1 MNAVRYTLRQ
11 LEYFVAV
18 AETGTITTA
27 AERCHVSAPGLSLA
41 LSELEKA
48 LSVQLFTRRRAKGAV
63 LTTAGQAVLAHA
75 RTVLVEADE
84 LQESASMEG
93 GQLSGSL
100 TVGCYTTLAPFV
112 IPRLLTGFTAAHPRV
127 DLSFE
132 ESSQPVLE
140 RDLISGSLELA
151 VMYGHDLHPQL
162 GFRPISALPPYVL
175 LPIGHPMSRKRKVSL
190 RALCEEPL
198 ILFDVSPS
206 TENFQ
211 RTIGKLGI
219 EPRIG
224 FRTESFELVR
234 CLVARGVGYG
244 VLFQHPKTDVT
255 YDGER
260 LVSRPVL
267 EDLPVTEIGVAYLAS
282 RRLTQR
288 ALSFRDFAA
297 AEFTDD
303 GVGYPV

>member
-1 MNAVRYTLRQ
+1 MNTARYTLRQ

-18 AETGTITTA
+18 AETGTITMA

-63 LTTAGQAVLAHA
+63 LTAAGEAVLAHA

-84 LQESASMEG
+84 LQESAIAEG
-93 GQLSGSL
+93 RELSGSL

-112 IPRLLTGFTAAHPRV
+112 IPRLFTGFTAQHPAV

-140 RDLISGSLELA
+140 RDLISGALELA
-151 VMYGHDLHPQL
+151 VMYGHNLHPQL
-162 GFRPISALPPYVL
+162 GFQVVSALPPYVL
-175 LPIGHPMSRKRKVSL
+175 LPVDHPMSRKRKVSL
-190 RALCEEPL
+190 RALSDEPL

-206 TENFQ
+206 TENFE
-211 RTIGKLGI
+211 RTIGQLGI

-224 FRTESFELVR
+224 FRTENFELVR

-244 VLFQHPKTDVT
+244 VLFQHPRTEVT
-255 YDGER
+255 YDGQR
-260 LVSRPVL
+260 LVSRPVM
-267 EDLPVTEIGVAYLAS
+267 EELPVTEIGVAYLAS

-288 ALSFRDFAA
+288 ALSFRDFAV
-297 AEFTDD
+297 AEFADD
-303 GVGYPV
+303 GAGHPG